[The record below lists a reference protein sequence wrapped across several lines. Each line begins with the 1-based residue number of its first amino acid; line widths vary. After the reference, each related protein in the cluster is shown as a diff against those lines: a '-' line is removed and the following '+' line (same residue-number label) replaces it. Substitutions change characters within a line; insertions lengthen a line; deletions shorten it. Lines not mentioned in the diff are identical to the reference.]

1 MKVRNKIE
9 KQMPSEGLSQKGFTL
24 MEVLVA
30 TAICGIALGIALSG
44 LSQGHQS
51 NMRAVLMEE
60 AGRAARL
67 VMHKTSSLNQ
77 ESSKEEMEGE
87 IEGMEGWSYSVNYDD
102 LNVRIKDTSSVDQEE
117 EEKVF
122 EIDELKKMTIKI
134 FSPKGRIFTI
144 VSWR

>member
-1 MKVRNKIE
+1 MKVKNKDR
-9 KQMPSEGLSQKGFTL
+9 KQVPCERLSQKGFTL

-51 NMRAVLMEE
+51 YMRALLMED
-60 AGRAARL
+60 AGTAARL
-67 VMHKTSSLNQ
+67 VMHKTSSFNQ
-77 ESSKEEMEGE
+77 DSSDEMEGE
-87 IEGMEGWSYSVNYDD
+87 IEGMEGWSYSVSHDD
-102 LNVRIKDTSSVDQEE
+102 LSLRIKDTSSIDQEE

-122 EIDELKKMTIKI
+122 EIGELKKMTIKI
-134 FSPKGRIFTI
+134 FSPQGRVFTI